1 MCVTGTSNIAA
12 ALARRLGRHAAVALP
27 QFTLEDLC
35 NLYGQTEMSPI
46 ATVPGPAD
54 QEREAGS
61 AGRPA
66 LNVETRVAVATG
78 AHDVHGQVG
87 CGHRQVSRGLGR
99 AGRVV
104 TPARRAAAFKAADGH
119 ERHPSRLA

>member
-1 MCVTGTSNIAA
+1 MAA

-27 QFTLEDLC
+27 QFTLEDLY

-78 AHDVHGQVG
+78 RTMSTGRSDAVIVRSPG
-87 CGHRQVSRGLGR
+87 GLGR